1 MNEKEHA
8 HFKGKLQSS
17 NVRPH
22 ARMRTDRRQAH
33 QNIRNKRS
41 FRKRKTYLFRNKYTV
56 FVFLNIPNNRAL
68 TSAVGVAFIQKQRR
82 EPENEVDKGLELI
95 SQLANWIS
103 RWFNFWPIR
112 AQSTQFVIFN
122 FNPFRPLSRGLGY
135 FDFVSFGPHCLFFV
149 FLYFKPNHSTQN
161 VCKRYLLFYKVLRRY
176 RRIRI
181 QVRTVDMFV

>member
-41 FRKRKTYLFRNKYTV
+41 FCKRKTYLFRNKYTV

-68 TSAVGVAFIQKQRR
+68 TFAVGVAFIQKQRR
-82 EPENEVDKGLELI
+82 EPENEVDKRLERI
-95 SQLANWIS
+95 TQLANWIS

-112 AQSTQFVIFN
+112 AQTIQFVIFN
-122 FNPFRPLSRGLGY
+122 SIHFDRCHEVYAISTLFRLVHTVCS
-135 FDFVSFGPHCLFFV
+135 SFSCILNQTIPPKMSV
-149 FLYFKPNHSTQN
+149 KDIYYST
-161 VCKRYLLFYKVLRRY
+161 RYSDDTGEFEY
-176 RRIRI
+176 RWEL
-181 QVRTVDMFV
+181 

>member
-8 HFKGKLQSS
+8 HFKGKLQSF

-56 FVFLNIPNNRAL
+56 FVFLNIAL
-68 TSAVGVAFIQKQRR
+68 TFAVGTVGVAFQKQRR

-103 RWFNFWPIR
+103 R
-112 AQSTQFVIFN
+112 
-122 FNPFRPLSRGLGY
+122 
-135 FDFVSFGPHCLFFV
+135 
-149 FLYFKPNHSTQN
+149 
-161 VCKRYLLFYKVLRRY
+161 
-176 RRIRI
+176 
-181 QVRTVDMFV
+181 